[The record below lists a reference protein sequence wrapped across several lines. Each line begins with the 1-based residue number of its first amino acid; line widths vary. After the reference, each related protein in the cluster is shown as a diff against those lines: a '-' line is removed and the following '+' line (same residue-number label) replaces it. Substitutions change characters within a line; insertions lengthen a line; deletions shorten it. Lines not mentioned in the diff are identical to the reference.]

1 MPLNTFANRTSSLPL
16 SELDANFTFVSDST
30 NLSFL
35 QSGTGAVSRSV
46 QAKERDIVSVKDFG
60 AVGDGVTDDTTAIN
74 AALAAN
80 KYVSIPVGTY
90 IVSGN
95 IACTLQGQ
103 KLIGSGT
110 TATTISVNTAANP
123 AITIATGLQ
132 NVEIAGFTLTR
143 TVTATSGG
151 DGIKCNTVSI
161 GQSYIHDLL
170 IEKQYRG
177 LSLGPTDFSDV
188 KNVIVQKCTD
198 DGVYLTNTA
207 GDGAVQWS
215 MRDVLSQMNAGRGFA
230 IVTIAGPAQVTLG
243 TYSNC
248 ATFAN
253 TGRGMAFIGS
263 VGVPINDIRMR
274 GGFIGEDGDS
284 EVYLDTYGKNH
295 QLNDLFVELAGQR
308 TTGPTLATA
317 ASATGSGI
325 QTTAN
330 NTNVQIS
337 NCLSSANSLDGM
349 HLSGVSHAISNP
361 VCTNNGQAASAGRRN
376 GIFLAAGRCTIV
388 GGICSNT
395 GAGTSQTY
403 GVLNHDANNIAIVG
417 TDLNGNATAGYG
429 SNGAGAYI
437 TALGN
442 LPNTLNVGLAPQGAV
457 LVGGAATGDWNAAG
471 TINVAGGL
479 LKNDTAY
486 TNP

>member
-1 MPLNTFANRTSSLPL
+1 MTTRGSAAYGVPLFAKVVGADR
-16 SELDANFTFVSDST
+16 
-30 NLSFL
+30 
-35 QSGTGAVSRSV
+35 SGTQDAS
-46 QAKERDIVSVKDFG
+46 A
-60 AVGDGVTDDTTAIN
+60 AIN
-74 AALAAN
+74 AALLGGGTVYLPA
-80 KYVSIPVGTY
+80 GTY
-90 IVSGN
+90 KIDS
-95 IACTLQGQ
+95 TLTITQ
-103 KLIGSGT
+103 SGT
-110 TATTISVNTAANP
+110 KLVGAGRGDTILVCSSANTAG
-123 AITIATGLQ
+123 ITIGAINL
-132 NVEIAGFTLTR
+132 VEISDFSLTR
-143 TVTATSGG
+143 TATATSGG
-151 DGIKCNTVSI
+151 DGIKCSTVSV
-161 GQSYIHDLL
+161 GQTKIHDLL
-170 IEKQYRG
+170 IEKHYNG
-177 LSLGPTDFSDV
+177 LSLGPTDFSDIQ
-188 KNVIVQKCTD
+188 NVIVQQCTN

-207 GDGAVQWS
+207 SDGAVQWS

-230 IVTIAGPAQVTLG
+230 IVSIAGPSQITPG
-243 TYSNC
+243 TYSNI

-253 TGRGMAFIGS
+253 SGRGIAFIGL

-308 TTGPTLATA
+308 TTGPTLATS
-317 ASATGSGI
+317 ASNTGSGI

-337 NCLSSANSLDGM
+337 NVVSSANSLDGM

-361 VCTNNGQAASAGRRN
+361 VCTNNGQAVSAGRRN
-376 GIFLAAGRCTIV
+376 GIFLAAGRCTVV

-403 GVLNHDANNIAIVG
+403 GILNHDANNIAIIG
-417 TDLNGNATAGYG
+417 TDLNGNATASYG
-429 SNGAGAYI
+429 SNASGPYI
-437 TALGN
+437 TAIGN
-442 LPNTLNVGLAPQGAV
+442 LPNTLNVGLSPQGAV

-471 TINVAGGL
+471 TINVSGNV